1 MKRAAFAAASALCI
15 LYFAGAYYFSG
26 EITTFR
32 VKSVEDILKEDGLRG
47 YHDAKLPRP
56 EEVRIPINDV
66 VIAGWLFM
74 NPKNR
79 RCGVLLHHGHASN
92 RAGSLLYAQLFWPRG
107 CHLFLFDARHHGA
120 STGIFATW
128 GHREKQDL
136 VAMVDWFSKKTGL
149 PRSQVGI
156 FGTSMGAAIVM
167 QAAPLLPD
175 IAFAAA
181 DSPFSDLDAILR
193 FRGARIYGRPLL
205 LLYPAAAW
213 LAGLRGN
220 FDTDEV
226 SPIDSAANVT
236 IPVFITHAIDDAD
249 IPYAQGAAVFE
260 AVPGKRKVL
269 YSVEKG
275 GHCSLIKNA
284 PAVYR
289 KWMDA
294 FLKEHVPD
302 FG

>member
-1 MKRAAFAAASALCI
+1 MKKYAWAAAAVLV
-15 LYFAGAYYFSG
+15 LYTGAAYYFSG

-32 VKSVEDILKEDGLRG
+32 VKSQEDILKEDGLRG
-47 YHDAKLPRP
+47 YADVKLPRP

-79 RCGVLLHHGHASN
+79 KCGVLLHHGHGSN
-92 RAGSLLYAQLFWPRG
+92 RAGSLQYAPLFWPRG

-120 STGIFATW
+120 STGVFATW
-128 GHREKQDL
+128 GHREKHDL

-149 PRSQVGI
+149 GRENVGI

-181 DSPFSDLDAILR
+181 DSPFEDLDSILQY
-193 FRGARIYGRPLL
+193 RGSRLYGAPIL
-205 LLYPAAAW
+205 LLYPAASG

-220 FDTDEV
+220 FETDEV
-226 SPIDSAANVT
+226 SPLQSAHNVK
-236 IPVFITHAIDDAD
+236 IPVFMTHAKDDVD
-249 IPYAQGAAVFE
+249 VPFSHGQAVFE
-260 AVPGKRKVL
+260 ALPGTRKVFHP
-269 YSVEKG
+269 VESG
-275 GHCSLIKNA
+275 GHCKLMKNQ
-284 PAVYR
+284 PGLYR

-294 FLKEHVPD
+294 FLKQYAPD

>member
-1 MKRAAFAAASALCI
+1 MKRVLAAAAGLCVVYFAA
-15 LYFAGAYYFSG
+15 AYYFSG

-32 VKSVEDILKEDGLRG
+32 VKTPEEILKEDGLRG

-79 RCGVLLHHGHASN
+79 KCGVLLHHGHASN
-92 RAGSLLYAQLFWPRG
+92 RAGSLQYAQLFWPRG

-120 STGIFATW
+120 STGVFATW
-128 GHREKQDL
+128 GHREKHDL

-149 PRSQVGI
+149 PRGQVGI
-156 FGTSMGAAIVM
+156 FGSSMGAAIAI
-167 QAAPLLPD
+167 QAAPLLTD
-175 IAFAAA
+175 IAFVAA
-181 DSPFSDLDAILR
+181 DSPFSDLNTILKY
-193 FRGARIYGRPLL
+193 RGAKLYGKPLL

-213 LAGLRGN
+213 LAELRGN
-220 FDTDEV
+220 FETDEV

-236 IPVFITHAIDDAD
+236 IPVFITHARDDQD
-249 IPYAQGAAVFE
+249 IPYAQGEAVFN
-260 AVPGKRKVL
+260 AVPGKAKKL
-269 YSVEKG
+269 LPVETG
-275 GHCSLIKNA
+275 GHCRLIKNS
-284 PAVYR
+284 PALYR